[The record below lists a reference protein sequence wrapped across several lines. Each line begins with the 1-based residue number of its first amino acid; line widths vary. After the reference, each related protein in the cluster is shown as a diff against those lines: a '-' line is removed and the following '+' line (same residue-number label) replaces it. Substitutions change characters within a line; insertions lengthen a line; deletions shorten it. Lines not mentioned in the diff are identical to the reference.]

1 METNSISLKYGISR
15 APSVGTEG
23 TLAECV
29 NLVPKNGELVPL
41 EEPKELGITI
51 PDGYELEIAHTTS
64 TYTHY
69 ILYKASEAR
78 LYWVDSTA
86 SGEVSPQV
94 LPIGHFLENPMNQVL
109 SVGNTIVV
117 LSKEKKE
124 YLLWKGDKYHYLG
137 TAPELPEIEFYLVNG
152 KPAKED
158 SFPDDY
164 PTTGSVNSS
173 GWSGGLAVDSY
184 NKEIT
189 IPGFNYGYIA
199 AKVVPDGSDLDS
211 STNRKLFSDGVW
223 ACVNTGYEY
232 FAKSRGELIYPF
244 FVRFAVEDYS
254 GNVLK
259 VSSPV
264 LLTPS
269 LYVPFVTRRLKVTVN
284 GSNRYYS
291 VVCMNPCK
299 LYARLTSLG
308 DLADWSDIVYR
319 IRYYVSPQV
328 PTLDYTEGTHMS
340 YYSTSIADS
349 EKNYG
354 LFGVR
359 KVSSSTTAEE
369 TIDHLNYRRFMWSI
383 LGTEKGFSLPLYS
396 KAKIDDKL
404 TQAQSFYYLSEH
416 KVSVLEKM
424 LKDSS
429 TAYADYEVPDVKDRL
444 SEIENQSQMPNDYFA
459 NNDLTAEGAYLYNGR
474 VNMYRVKRDIFPGF
488 SQFTSQQRVNETTQY
503 YYDTYVYIRTTDG
516 NVKVAHKQFRTDRIV
531 GNWFYYPDD
540 RAFKVIIKKS
550 YYKGTV
556 IGELTLS
563 LTAHESWNGAYYFGG
578 LPSTDTDNFTAV
590 DDGVGTVIGDVDSTA
605 EYFSNKVYTSNVDDP
620 FTFPLGGINTI
631 GTGSI
636 LNVCAATKALSQGQ
650 FGQFPLYAFCDD
662 GIWALEVDAGTGL
675 YQQIAPVSRDV
686 CTNTDSVTPIDG
698 AVAFVTKKG
707 LMLLQGSEVGL
718 LSVPMEGE
726 NIDESTFDVLA
737 SHSGLFVKDT
747 DRFTEMLQSA
757 RLVYDYDHSLI
768 HIFPSTETTKHFVY
782 SLESREFSTYVGYDI
797 RTSVL
802 GYPHNIV
809 QMNDGRLVTYA
820 HNPSDEAR
828 KGLLIT
834 RGISF
839 GDPFTLKNLGDLKM
853 LYTRHSADSKC
864 QIAVWVSNDGH
875 NWARLTSLRSR
886 AYKWYRFAVYTA
898 LGKDDALSGI
908 VCLTESR
915 RTNKLR

>member
-51 PDGYELEIAHTTS
+51 PGGYELEIAHTTS

-124 YLLWKGDKYHYLG
+124 YLLWKGDKYQYLG
-137 TAPELPEIEFYLVNG
+137 TAPELPEIEFYLISSAGTKTAEG
-152 KPAKED
+152 KLP
-158 SFPDDY
+158 SDY
-164 PTTGSVNSS
+164 PLFDVG
-173 GWSGGLAVDSY
+173 DSRTIWY
-184 NKEIT
+184 NK
-189 IPGFNYGYIA
+189 YGETA
-199 AKVVPDGSDLDS
+199 TWVATEGSDLTTT
-211 STNRKLFSDGVW
+211 TNKKLFSDGVW
-223 ACVNTGYEY
+223 GCINSGYEY
-232 FAKSRGELIYPF
+232 FAKNRGEFIYPF
-244 FVRFAVEDYS
+244 YVRIVVEDYS
-254 GNVLK
+254 GNALR

-264 LLTPS
+264 LLCPS
-269 LYVPFVTRRLKVTVN
+269 LYVPFHTGKIQD
-284 GSNRYYS
+284 GSKFMVY
-291 VVCMNPCK
+291 VCMNPCK

-308 DLADWSDIVYR
+308 DLADWSDIVGR
-319 IRYYVSPQV
+319 IRYYITPQI
-328 PTLDYTEGTHMS
+328 PTIDYSQEIMS
-340 YYSTSIADS
+340 YDTSNPEESDKS
-349 EKNYG
+349 YG
-354 LFGVR
+354 LFGINPEFYNDGSVN
-359 KVSSSTTAEE
+359 
-369 TIDHLNYRRFMWSI
+369 IDRQNYRRFVWYKSNQ
-383 LGTEKGFSLPLYS
+383 KGFVLPLYS
-396 KAKIDDKL
+396 KAKIGDKL
-404 TQAQSFYYLSEH
+404 TQTQSFYYLSEH

-516 NVKVAHKQFRTDRIV
+516 NVKVAHKQFRTDRII

-540 RAFKVIIKKS
+540 RAYKVIIKKS

-620 FTFPLGGINTI
+620 FTFPLSGINTI

-650 FGQFPLYAFCDD
+650 FGQFPLYVFCDD
-662 GIWALEVDAGTGL
+662 GIWALEVDTETGL
-675 YQQIAPVSRDV
+675 YQQVTPVSRDV
-686 CTNTDSVTPIDG
+686 CINSGSVTPVDS
-698 AVAFVTKKG
+698 AVAFATKKG
-707 LMLLQGSEVGL
+707 LMLLQGSEVGI
-718 LSVPMEGE
+718 LSSAMEGE
-726 NIDESTFDVLA
+726 NIDETRFNIVPA
-737 SHSGLFVKDT
+737 YNGLFVKET
-747 DRFTEMLQSA
+747 DRFTEMLETA
-757 RLVYDYDHSLI
+757 RVVYDYDHSLL
-768 HIFPSTETTKHFVY
+768 HIFPNTETTKHFVY
-782 SLESREFSTYVGYDI
+782 SLESREFSTYVGYNI
-797 RTSVL
+797 KTFALS
-802 GYPHNIV
+802 YPHNIV

-820 HNPSDEAR
+820 NNPSDEAQ

-839 GDPFTLKNLGDLKM
+839 GDPFTLKNLADLKM
-853 LYTRHSADSKC
+853 LYTKHSADSKC

>member
-41 EEPKELGITI
+41 EEPKELGLTI
-51 PDGYELEIAHTTS
+51 PEGYELKIAHTTG

-78 LYWVDSTA
+78 LYWVDSTQ
-86 SGEVSPQV
+86 SGEAKPEV
-94 LPIGHFLENPMNQVL
+94 LPIGHFLDNPMTQVL

-124 YLLWKGDKYHYLG
+124 YLLWKGDKYKYLG

-152 KPAKED
+152 KPSKD
-158 SFPDDY
+158 GSVPDDY
-164 PTTGSVNSS
+164 PKPSDEPYEFKG
-173 GWSGGLAVDSY
+173 
-184 NKEIT
+184 KQ
-189 IPGFNYGYIA
+189 NYGEISTW
-199 AKVVPDGSDLDS
+199 VVPEGSDLDTA
-211 STNRKLFSDGVW
+211 TNEKLFSDGVW
-223 ACVNTGYEY
+223 ACINSGYEY
-232 FAKSRGELIYPF
+232 FAKNRGEFIYPF
-244 FVRFAVEDYS
+244 YVRLAVEDYG
-254 GNVLK
+254 GNVMR
-259 VSSPV
+259 VSAPI
-264 LLTPS
+264 LLCPS
-269 LYVPFVTRRLKVTVN
+269 LYIPFVSRREKVAAILSDYIVQ
-284 GSNRYYS
+284 
-291 VVCMNPCK
+291 VWMNPCK
-299 LYARLTSLG
+299 LYARAYSLG
-308 DLADWSDIVYR
+308 NLAEWSDIVYR
-319 IRYYVSPQV
+319 IRYYVTPQV
-328 PTLDYTEGTHMS
+328 PTIDYSKSIGKYYKSNITE
-340 YYSTSIADS
+340 AV
-349 EKNYG
+349 KNYG
-354 LFGVR
+354 LFGIYQP
-359 KVSSSTTAEE
+359 SSSTTAKES
-369 TIDHLNYRRFMWSI
+369 IDSLNYRRCMI
-383 LGTEKGFSLPLYS
+383 AADTYTERGFSLPLYS
-396 KAKIDDKL
+396 KTKINDKL
-404 TQAQSFYYLSEH
+404 SEAQNFYYLSEH

-444 SEIENQSQMPNDYFA
+444 SEIENQSRMPNDYFV
-459 NNDLTAEGAYLYNGR
+459 NNDLTADGAYLYNGR
-474 VNMYRVKRDIFPGF
+474 VNMYGVSRGIFHGF

-516 NVKVAHKQFRTDRIV
+516 NVKVAHKQFRTDRII

-550 YYKGTV
+550 YYQGTV
-556 IGELTLS
+556 IGELTLA

-578 LPSTDTDNFTAV
+578 LPTTDTDNFTVV
-590 DDGVGTVIGDVDSTA
+590 DDGVGTVIGDIDTTA

-620 FTFPLGGINTI
+620 FTFPLSGINTI

-650 FGQFPLYAFCDD
+650 FGQFPLYVFCDD
-662 GIWALEVDAGTGL
+662 GIWALEVNAETGL
-675 YQQIAPVSRDV
+675 YQQVAPVSRDV
-686 CTNTDSVTPIDG
+686 CINRGSVTPVDS
-698 AVAFVTKKG
+698 AVVFATKKG

-718 LSVPMEGE
+718 LSAPMEGE
-726 NIDESTFDVLA
+726 NIDESGFDVLA
-737 SHSGLFVKDT
+737 SHSGLFVKET
-747 DRFTEMLQSA
+747 DRFTEMLETA
-757 RLVYDYDHSLI
+757 KVVYDYDHSLL
-768 HIFPSTETTKHFVY
+768 HIFPDAETTKHFVY
-782 SLESREFSTYVGYDI
+782 SLESREFSTYVGYNI
-797 RTSVL
+797 RTFALS
-802 GYPHNIV
+802 YPHNIV
-809 QMNDGRLVTYA
+809 QMSDGRLVTYA
-820 HNPSDEAR
+820 NNPSDDAQ

-839 GDPFTLKNLGDLKM
+839 GDPFTLKNLADLKM
-853 LYTRHSADSKC
+853 LYTRHSSDSKC